1 MAKTTDRARGTNT
14 NCAVPVSRNSGE
26 NIIAVY
32 LAPFIAARRL
42 VEMILTVVHSFA
54 TLPVFVMHPVALFPF
69 IMVDIRVVVVVI
81 VVMIIAV
88 ILGERNSSRK
98 KNCSERGESK
108 SFANVIHASSF
119 DFDAVL
125 DE

>member
-1 MAKTTDRARGTNT
+1 
-14 NCAVPVSRNSGE
+14 
-26 NIIAVY
+26 
-32 LAPFIAARRL
+32 
-42 VEMILTVVHSFA
+42 MILTVVHLLA
-54 TLPVFVMHPVALFPF
+54 TLPVFIMLLLALFPF
-69 IMVDIRVVVVVI
+69 IMADISVVVVVI
-81 VVMIIAV
+81 VVRVIAV

-125 DE
+125 DEWRCVRESCWLEIHL